1 MLRLLSLRA
10 VVNRSILYE
19 LKEGEPVMIP
29 VIDEETVLV
38 VTNGF
43 HSSEK
48 LQLKFEPASTYF
60 FQVNAVVNNAGIA
73 LALGISLLLFVLYA
87 FNGSSILLIAANMP
101 VLVLIWLFFLQPSRA
116 IVLKPW
122 QPEAAAIRN

>member
-10 VVNRSILYE
+10 VVNRSTLYE

-29 VIDEETVLV
+29 LTEDAIATDLVI
-38 VTNGF
+38 TNGF

-48 LQLKFEPASTYF
+48 LQLKFEPTSTYF
-60 FQVNAVVNNAGIA
+60 FQVNAVVNNAG
-73 LALGISLLLFVLYA
+73 LAAILGVSLLLFVLYA
-87 FNGSSILLIAANMP
+87 IYGGSILLVMANLP
-101 VLVLIWLFFLQPSRA
+101 VLALVWLFFLNPSRA

-122 QPEAAAIRN
+122 LPENSA